1 MESEWNCNQFRS
13 RKCSESETSRHI
25 IHSLIVLKF
34 HAVTEARGNFRLLIL
49 IKVNDLSTMNVK
61 TGSTLIFR
69 SLRPCL
75 SLRSSCRGHQQSAS
89 QAPKHPAKRAER
101 TEFRPAATSKYDWI
115 GPPDRLSNLRPIIYH
130 IPEHETPQE
139 RKLRHLRQE
148 TEDWNHEFWA
158 NQNFTFSKEK
168 EEYVRSQLS
177 AKGLSERD
185 DDGRKR
191 TLSIEEM
198 AVFYKHFLDK
208 NIARH
213 ANYNREWYRR
223 NFTITLL
230 MARVALDNTWRTL
243 TGQTRGTARG
253 KGKTT

>member
-1 MESEWNCNQFRS
+1 
-13 RKCSESETSRHI
+13 
-25 IHSLIVLKF
+25 
-34 HAVTEARGNFRLLIL
+34 
-49 IKVNDLSTMNVK
+49 MNVK
-61 TGSTLIFR
+61 AGSNLIFR
-69 SLRPCL
+69 SLRPCYTHAPL
-75 SLRSSCRGHQQSAS
+75 SLRSSYRGHRQSAS
-89 QAPKHPAKRAER
+89 QPPKHAKHAER
-101 TEFRPAATSKYDWI
+101 TGFSPAATSKYDWI

-130 IPEHETPQE
+130 IPENEMPQE
-139 RKLRHLRQE
+139 RKLRRLRQE

-191 TLSIEEM
+191 TLSSEEM

-208 NIARH
+208 NITRH
-213 ANYNREWYRR
+213 ASYNREWYRR

-230 MARVALDNTWRTL
+230 MAKVALHNTWRTL
-243 TGQTRGTARG
+243 TGQTRRTGREE
-253 KGKTT
+253 GKTT

>member
-1 MESEWNCNQFRS
+1 MF
-13 RKCSESETSRHI
+13 
-25 IHSLIVLKF
+25 
-34 HAVTEARGNFRLLIL
+34 LLIL

-61 TGSTLIFR
+61 AGSTLIFG
-69 SLRPCL
+69 SLRPCYTHARL
-75 SLRSSCRGHQQSAS
+75 SLTSSCRGHGRSAS
-89 QAPKHPAKRAER
+89 QAPKQAERAER
-101 TEFRPAATSKYDWI
+101 TGFSPAATSKHDWI

-130 IPEHETPQE
+130 IPENETPQE
-139 RKLRHLRQE
+139 RKLRRLRQE
-148 TEDWNHEFWA
+148 TEDWNHEFWT

-185 DDGRKR
+185 EDGRKR

-208 NIARH
+208 NIGRH
-213 ANYNREWYRR
+213 ASYNREWYRR

-230 MARVALDNTWRTL
+230 MAKVALDNTWRTL
-243 TGQTRGTARG
+243 TGQTRGTGREQ
-253 KGKTT
+253 GKTT